1 MPRIYEK
8 PNEYVVFCFVFYIRG
23 DRGELLHGQVVTT
36 FTKIKT
42 KCFKRLGIGQS
53 IT

>member
-1 MPRIYEK
+1 MINMDNNQY
-8 PNEYVVFCFVFYIRG
+8 RG

-36 FTKIKT
+36 FIKIKT
-42 KCFKRLGIGQS
+42 KYFKRLDISQS